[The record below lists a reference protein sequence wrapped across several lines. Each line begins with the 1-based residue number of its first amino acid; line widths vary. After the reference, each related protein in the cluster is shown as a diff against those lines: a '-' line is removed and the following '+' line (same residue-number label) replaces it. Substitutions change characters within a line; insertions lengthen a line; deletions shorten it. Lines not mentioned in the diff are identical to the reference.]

1 MKLRME
7 NYGRVAANVTEIK
20 KNQAVKCM
28 YQDFA
33 ETSLIVITFKNG

>member
-20 KNQAVKCM
+20 KNKQLNVCIKTL
-28 YQDFA
+28 QKQ
-33 ETSLIVITFKNG
+33 V